1 MFPSNIL
8 ESYFLMQQ
16 VESPKAQD
24 ILVDVGAGNGIEIYL
39 NGKSVMKHLNPYRCK
54 FREEKVLLP
63 LQKGSNQ
70 IVVRIYNRFEKKQ
83 AICCAHQRNR
93 LSTSRNSL
101 CRKWQKE
108 KFILL
113 L

>member
-54 FREEKVLLP
+54 FREE
-63 LQKGSNQ
+63 
-70 IVVRIYNRFEKKQ
+70 RCCYRFKK
-83 AICCAHQRNR
+83 AVTK
-93 LSTSRNSL
+93 L
-101 CRKWQKE
+101 W
-108 KFILL
+108 
-113 L
+113 

>member
-1 MFPSNIL
+1 
-8 ESYFLMQQ
+8 MQQ

-70 IVVRIYNRFEKKQ
+70 IVVRIYNRFEKETGYLLRPSAEQVIYKQ
-83 AICCAHQRNR
+83 KFTFAA
-93 LSTSRNSL
+93 SG
-101 CRKWQKE
+101 QKE
-108 KFILL
+108 KFILVVSKTE
-113 L
+113 

>member
-1 MFPSNIL
+1 
-8 ESYFLMQQ
+8 MQQ

-70 IVVRIYNRFEKKQ
+70 IVVRIYNRFEKELWKSPPF
-83 AICCAHQRNR
+83 ATILATES
-93 LSTSRNSL
+93 STA
-101 CRKWQKE
+101 
-108 KFILL
+108 
-113 L
+113 

>member
-39 NGKSVMKHLNPYRCK
+39 NGKSVMKHLKP
-54 FREEKVLLP
+54 LP
-63 LQKGSNQ
+63 LQVPRGKGAATVSKRQ
-70 IVVRIYNRFEKKQ
+70 
-83 AICCAHQRNR
+83 
-93 LSTSRNSL
+93 
-101 CRKWQKE
+101 
-108 KFILL
+108 
-113 L
+113 

>member
-70 IVVRIYNRFEKKQ
+70 IVVRIYNRFEKE
-83 AICCAHQRNR
+83 
-93 LSTSRNSL
+93 TG
-101 CRKWQKE
+101 
-108 KFILL
+108 
-113 L
+113 